1 MDLLT
6 RLIAGSGNSPT
17 KRQTNTPAE
26 RLTTCK
32 SICNALTQTWR
43 NGTVEREDESA
54 LIHTAKLLHRLESIL
69 HDESRRAAP
78 HSCLKY
84 VASSQAY
91 IIITKLA
98 VSARDVDII
107 AISAQ
112 LFHILINGEADG
124 LLDSKLFTRSLLD
137 LVCYATIGGRIIV
150 EEKLETDLVELLF
163 EIATKIRSDP
173 DILPAWFFPERESTR
188 GQNLADES
196 RRSQFPL
203 FYVLVQYV
211 HHDGPVGDFS
221 RTALLYLTETA
232 SKFKPLE
239 TWMIESDLAPQM
251 ASGLGALYSRLSRQT
266 ASSLG
271 ASLPIVALSDRP
283 QNSASPATTPPDVQ
297 QEIKAF
303 YSYLAFW
310 QDTLNHCKSVEVG
323 DTLLDHFQVL
333 FVQQL
338 LYPSLLESSDV
349 DGGSTA
355 AVISHL
361 SRLLQSL
368 DHYQLVDRILGYL
381 LASTNMP
388 QEPRDRN
395 GRPKRM
401 SVSRSKS
408 MDHLRALAEVA
419 DAPSPNLFNLLDL
432 MVISLKSTHV
442 ETVNACLK
450 LLSVIISKHH
460 FHVLLDLFRLEHKL
474 ASQQSRS
481 GMEQFNNNLVQLFD
495 YAVAIS
501 QSDDMDSSYQ
511 AILAD
516 EQVFLEHHSCLAF
529 DVGQNDRGVRNLA
542 IAGDCK
548 LFEALLQLLQSFFAN
563 ETTTNLS
570 LTGTIISLAACE
582 HMCLVGWLLPS
593 ERKQE
598 TEPEASLDVTSVI
611 AKLIDQVRQWKS
623 QFPDWDRLISARRIE
638 LSDDEPQ
645 SYSQQHIAIPPPQKD
660 SFPPRHDSL
669 SSTPTKTRPG
679 PSTPRGR
686 SAETPELGFTD
697 GSLSMPGSFRS
708 NFADRALGNSPLR
721 TTLQR
726 DSEGDSQLQLEIERR
741 ETEDAE
747 LLKTQ
752 LTISGSGAVPGA
764 SHLLTEVEGHQR
776 PEIVRTSLGA
786 GSAGIRTG
794 LSASGGSG
802 TSTPLGDDASYPRM
816 QASLSHILTNAIILQ
831 EFILEIA
838 AMVQLRATFFDEVDV
853 EDRNQENA

>member
-1 MDLLT
+1 M
-6 RLIAGSGNSPT
+6 
-17 KRQTNTPAE
+17 
-26 RLTTCK
+26 
-32 SICNALTQTWR
+32 
-43 NGTVEREDESA
+43 
-54 LIHTAKLLHRLESIL
+54 IHTAKLLHRLETIL

-188 GQNLADES
+188 GQNVADES

-251 ASGLGALYSRLSRQT
+251 ASGLGALYSRLSRQS
-266 ASSLG
+266 ASSLA

-283 QNSASPATTPPDVQ
+283 QNLASPATTPPDVQ
-297 QEIKAF
+297 QETKAF

-310 QDTLNHCKSVEVG
+310 QDTLNHCKSVEVR

-361 SRLLQSL
+361 YRLLQSL

-408 MDHLRALAEVA
+408 MDHLKALAEVA

-432 MVISLKSTHV
+432 MVISLKSTHA

-460 FHVLLDLFRLEHKL
+460 FHVLMDLFRLEPSL
-474 ASQQSRS
+474 ASQPSRP
-481 GMEQFNNNLVQLFD
+481 GMDQFNNSLMRLFD
-495 YAVAIS
+495 YALAIF
-501 QSDDMDSSYQ
+501 QSEEMDNSYQ
-511 AILAD
+511 AALVD
-516 EQVFLEHHSCLAF
+516 EQILLEHHSCLAF
-529 DVGQNDRGVRNLA
+529 DIGQNDREVGNLA

-548 LFEALLQLLQSFFAN
+548 LFEALMQLLQSFFAN
-563 ETTTNLS
+563 ETATNLY
-570 LTGTIISLAACE
+570 LTETIISLAACE

-593 ERKQE
+593 VRKQGAE
-598 TEPEASLDVTSVI
+598 LEPSLNVTDVI
-611 AKLIDQVRQWKS
+611 GKLVDQVRQWKL
-623 QFPDWDRLISARRIE
+623 QFAEWDRLISARRIE
-638 LSDDEPQ
+638 LSDDGPQ
-645 SYSQQHIAIPPPQKD
+645 GYNQKHVAIPPPQKD

-669 SSTPTKTRPG
+669 SSTPTKTRLG

-686 SAETPELGFTD
+686 SVEAGELGFTD
-697 GSLSMPGSFRS
+697 GSLPMPGSYRS
-708 NFADRALGNSPLR
+708 SLADRTLGQSPLR
-721 TTLQR
+721 TDLQ
-726 DSEGDSQLQLEIERR
+726 DESDGENQQELEAEQR
-741 ETEDAE
+741 EAEIAE
-747 LLKTQ
+747 LLKTK
-752 LTISGSGAVPGA
+752 LTVLEIGTVPGA
-764 SHLLTEVEGHQR
+764 SHTLTDLEGDQKIGNR
-776 PEIVRTSLGA
+776 GISGGVAST
-786 GSAGIRTG
+786 GIRAG
-794 LSASGGSG
+794 FPASGDSG
-802 TSTPLGDDASYPRM
+802 TSTPIEDGASRPKM

-831 EFILEIA
+831 EFVLEIA

-853 EDRNQENA
+853 KGRGKENT